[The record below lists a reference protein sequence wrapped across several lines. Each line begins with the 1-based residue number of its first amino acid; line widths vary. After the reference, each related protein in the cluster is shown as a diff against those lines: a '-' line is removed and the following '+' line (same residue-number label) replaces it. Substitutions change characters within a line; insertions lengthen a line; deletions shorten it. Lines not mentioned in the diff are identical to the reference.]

1 MDKAQGKQ
9 NNRETE
15 ILDTTDN
22 FPTNLLRAIY
32 ENAMNIRNTYDNVR
46 YANKSGTDEGK
57 VGHEMGQK
65 NSFYVAH
72 QEGALV
78 QILRACDT
86 TRV

>member
-1 MDKAQGKQ
+1 M
-9 NNRETE
+9 NR
-15 ILDTTDN
+15 ILGLADN

-32 ENAMNIRNTYDNVR
+32 ENAMNNRNTYDNVR
-46 YANKSGTDEGK
+46 YASKSGTDEGK

-86 TRV
+86 RV